1 MNIYFSDLFLQKRKE
16 LPEDVKRTLKKK
28 LDIIADNPRHPSL
41 RTKKIKG
48 RENIFEATITMSIRM
63 TWEYFEDG
71 ILLRNIGEHDRTL
84 KRPRMV

>member
-1 MNIYFSDLFLQKRKE
+1 VNIYFSDLFLQSVKE

-28 LDIIADNPRHPSL
+28 LDIIADNPGHPSL

-48 RENIFEATITMSIRM
+48 RENLFEATITMSIRM

-84 KRPRMV
+84 KRP

>member
-1 MNIYFSDLFLQKRKE
+1 LTIYFSDLFLQSVKE

-28 LDIIADNPRHPSL
+28 LDIIADNPSHPSL

-48 RENIFEATITMSIRM
+48 RENLFEATITMSIRM
-63 TWEYFEDG
+63 NWEYFEDG

-84 KRPRMV
+84 KRP

>member
-1 MNIYFSDLFLQKRKE
+1 LTIYFSDLFLQSVKE

-28 LDIIADNPRHPSL
+28 LDIIADNPSHPSL

-48 RENIFEATITMSIRM
+48 RENLFEATITMSIRM

-84 KRPRMV
+84 KRP

>member
-1 MNIYFSDLFLQKRKE
+1 LNIYFSDRFLQSVKE

-28 LDIIADNPRHPSL
+28 LDIIADNPLHPSL

-48 RENIFEATITMSIRM
+48 REHLFEATITTSIRM

-84 KRPRMV
+84 KRP